1 MAAVVLRGPANSAPE
16 VIIGP
21 FYSLRDAEDW
31 AREHPRA
38 GGYSVAQELT
48 AASEFPAGEE
58 TLRLRLDSAGLL
70 AGPDAPRPRPGRKE
84 TDAARRLVVPDEA
97 AAARLQRLRALAQL
111 GEMADR
117 GDFDEFLGNKAA
129 YRR

>member
-1 MAAVVLRGPANSAPE
+1 MLRSYQDQGRQTCRYVIFMAAVVLQGPANSAPE

-21 FYSLRDAEDW
+21 FDSLRDAEDW

-48 AASEFPAGEE
+48 AASECPAGEE
-58 TLRLRLDSAGLL
+58 TLRLRLDS
-70 AGPDAPRPRPGRKE
+70 
-84 TDAARRLVVPDEA
+84 T
-97 AAARLQRLRALAQL
+97 ALAQL

-129 YRR
+129 YRRVTDADVP